1 MLRQYRDCDMW
12 KHGVKLSPESKR
24 EVRCFEN
31 TDRFRQLVLED
42 ANQRLGFREKATS
55 LTLDDIEAIYVACTF
70 GQVSSQMQ
78 FYSVD
83 LSKRMIDFAWRVY
96 QQQQP
101 LIIEDTDLFCSFQ
114 QLVLDSDP
122 LRVFG
127 PDTAPFEDP
136 EPRLAGFFQSFE
148 DKRILTNLSC

>member
-1 MLRQYRDCDMW
+1 MW
-12 KHGVKLSPESKR
+12 KHGVKLNPESKL

-70 GQVSSQMQ
+70 GQVSSLMQ

-83 LSKRMIDFAWRVY
+83 LSK
-96 QQQQP
+96 
-101 LIIEDTDLFCSFQ
+101 
-114 QLVLDSDP
+114 
-122 LRVFG
+122 
-127 PDTAPFEDP
+127 
-136 EPRLAGFFQSFE
+136 
-148 DKRILTNLSC
+148 N